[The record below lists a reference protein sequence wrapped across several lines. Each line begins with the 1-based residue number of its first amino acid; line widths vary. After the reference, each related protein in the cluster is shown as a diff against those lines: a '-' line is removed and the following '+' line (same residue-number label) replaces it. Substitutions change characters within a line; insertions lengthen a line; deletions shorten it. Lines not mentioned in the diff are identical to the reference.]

1 MRGCDSHTED
11 TQLRDPAELSIPLG
25 GRLEPALTGFGTA
38 TALLQKKLAQDFLR
52 FLTNFFSLFLLVIL
66 EIRIYT
72 QNR

>member
-1 MRGCDSHTED
+1 MRGCASHTED
-11 TQLRDPAELSIPLG
+11 TAQGPSRTLLPT

-38 TALLQKKLAQDFLR
+38 TALLQKKLAQGFLR